1 MYERIVIIGQ
11 AGSGKSTL
19 ARTLGP
25 LLKIKVIHL
34 DRKFWSSN
42 WQEKPREDRIEIM
55 QGLVQKRR
63 WIIEGSYLNSSDSR
77 LNAADTIIFLDMP
90 FYFCFWWVIMRCL
103 QYKKEPRPDLPQ
115 GCPEKLSLRYIL
127 KVLVFP
133 LRGRRL
139 LHKKLAE
146 ISQCEAN
153 NPALPKKN
161 IHIFTSRKEVDA
173 FLCQVLN
180 RQQAVHTQ
188 KESRFIQKTAL
199 TLAKV

>member
-19 ARTLGP
+19 AHKLGP

-34 DRKFWSSN
+34 DRKFWYSN
-42 WQEKPREDRIEIM
+42 WQEKPREIRIEIM
-55 QGLVQKRR
+55 QELVQKRR

-90 FYFCFWWVIMRCL
+90 FYFCFWWVIMRYL
-103 QYKKEPRPDLPQ
+103 QYKKERRPDLPQ

-133 LRGRRL
+133 LRGRCL
-139 LHKKLAE
+139 LRKKLAE
-146 ISQCEAN
+146 ISQREAN

-161 IHIFTSRKEVDA
+161 IHIFKSRKEVDA
-173 FLCQVLN
+173 FLCQVPS
-180 RQQAVHTQ
+180 RPREVYTH
-188 KESRFIQKTAL
+188 KESRPIQKAAL
-199 TLAKV
+199 NFG